1 MRNPTLLISA
11 PTLACLLAVAA
22 CDSDPV
28 ERDHRMVT
36 ERTAEI
42 ATIADANNDF
52 ALDLFGEM
60 RAEEGNLFFS
70 PFSISSALS
79 MTYAGAA
86 GTTAD
91 EMAEVLHV
99 GLDDDVWHENFGDL
113 TRDLGGDHAGRGY
126 QLSVGNRLWGQD
138 GYPWVQDF
146 LDVNAVHY
154 DAPLADLDF
163 AANPESA
170 RVTINDWVEEQT
182 KGKIEDLLQPGV
194 ITSDT
199 RLVLTN
205 AIYFKADWASQ
216 FDEGDTYDGAFTL
229 ADGSQVTTPLMTQEF
244 EFQAGAFDGVSVA
257 KLPYQD
263 DEVSMVILLPDAYDG
278 LPALEEGLTAAQID
292 GWIEDLE
299 TAELPLILPKFEMT
313 YDLSLSDV
321 LQDLGM
327 SSAFDPLAADFS
339 GMADL
344 VEGPLFISD
353 VVHKAYVKVDEEGTE
368 AAAAT
373 GVVVG
378 VTSVPVGFQADHPFL
393 FLIRDDLTGSI
404 LFMGRV
410 ADPS

>member
-1 MRNPTLLISA
+1 MRTPELLISA
-11 PTLACLLAVAA
+11 PTLICLLAVAA
-22 CDSDPV
+22 CEPEPARDP
-28 ERDHRMVT
+28 RLVT
-36 ERTAEI
+36 ERTTEI
-42 ATIADANNDF
+42 ATVADANNDF

-99 GLDDDVWHENFGDL
+99 GLDDDLWHANFGDL
-113 TRDLGGDHAGRGY
+113 TRDLAGDHPGRGY

-138 GYPWVQDF
+138 GYPWLQSFV
-146 LDVNAVHY
+146 DVNAVHY
-154 DAPLADLDF
+154 DAPLEDLDF
-163 AANPESA
+163 AADPESA
-170 RVTINDWVEEQT
+170 RVTINDWVEDQT

-229 ADGSQVTTPLMTQEF
+229 ADGLQVITPLMNQEL

-263 DEVSMVILLPDAYDG
+263 DEVSMVLLLPDAHDG

-292 GWIEDLE
+292 GWIADLE
-299 TAELPLILPKFEMT
+299 TAEMLLILPKFEMT
-313 YDLSLSDV
+313 YDLSLSET
-321 LQDLGM
+321 LRDLGM
-327 SSAFDPLAADFS
+327 TSAFEPLSADFS

-344 VEGPLFISD
+344 VEGSLFISD

-378 VTSVPVGFQADHPFL
+378 VTSAPIGFQADHPFL